1 MCYILFNLTQLNRK
15 RSHAL
20 LNKSDLF
27 NPPSPFSPL
36 SPPLPPRG
44 PSRLISF
51 SPLFRG
57 GDGKRG
63 KGRKTR
69 PVLAFL
75 GKFTV
80 CFFPGWGF
88 SLVVR
93 SLFLPFPL
101 FRFFPFP
108 PPTPSPSPSPLLY
121 IHNISPFV
129 RNAHVLISFSFSPKE
144 SPGRRFLIPVSP
156 VRQFRSSH
164 LCRSQFVFRDSRF
177 AVRKLAGR
185 TVRGSQHHPGTK

>member
-1 MCYILFNLTQLNRK
+1 MRPREITDVMCYILFNLTQLNRK

-108 PPTPSPSPSPLLY
+108 PPPRLPLPLLLFFTY
-121 IHNISPFV
+121 TIFPLSSET
-129 RNAHVLISFSFSPKE
+129 LTSSFLFHFLPK
-144 SPGRRFLIPVSP
+144 RAQV
-156 VRQFRSSH
+156 
-164 LCRSQFVFRDSRF
+164 
-177 AVRKLAGR
+177 AG
-185 TVRGSQHHPGTK
+185 S